1 MKTFDAGRA
10 FSLAGKAALV
20 TGGNGG
26 IGLGMAKGL
35 AQAGA
40 PVAIAGRKEK
50 KNADA
55 VRQLEAFSVKAI
67 ALKADVEDEKGCR
80 AMVDQA
86 ARELGRLDILVTN
99 AGMNIRKAPQDLAL
113 EDWKKVMDTN
123 LTSAFVASQAVY
135 PHLKRAGGGKIIN
148 IGSMMSIFAAAYLA
162 PYAASKAGVVQL
174 TKALACA
181 WAKDNIQVNAVLPGW
196 IDTALTQKARVELT
210 GLNERVQSRPPAAGA
225 PAAPPRRGFRLLQRG
240 LNSFGDEAKLRAAL
254 HPERLARVM
263 RQHED
268 RRVIRRLVAPPALP
282 ALIGPRPADGTEH
295 VAPKD
300 PGADSGKA
308 LLRDAVVDSRLALAL
323 AVHVAPQARMEKPFH
338 QLRAPD
344 AERILQILIR
354 PGAVAVDGKPEA
366 LHAQFRHQSL
376 VSRYP

>member
-40 PVAIAGRKEK
+40 AVAIAGRNEK

-67 ALKADVEDEKGCR
+67 ALKADVEDEKACR

-86 ARELGRLDILVTN
+86 ARELGRLDILVNN

-210 GLNERVQSRPPAAGA
+210 GLNERVQSRTPAG
-225 PAAPPRRGFRLLQRG
+225 RWG
-240 LNSFGDEAKLRAAL
+240 E
-254 HPERLARVM
+254 
-263 RQHED
+263 
-268 RRVIRRLVAPPALP
+268 
-282 ALIGPRPADGTEH
+282 PADLAGIAVFLSCSGSDFVT
-295 VAPKD
+295 
-300 PGADSGKA
+300 GAA
-308 LLRDAVVDSRLALAL
+308 I
-323 AVHVAPQARMEKPFH
+323 P
-338 QLRAPD
+338 
-344 AERILQILIR
+344 
-354 PGAVAVDGKPEA
+354 VDGGYS
-366 LHAQFRHQSL
+366 SL
-376 VSRYP
+376 G